1 VFAWVGTGVAV
12 NAISS
17 SFFRGGSEKV
27 QRVSWIIHDLVDEI
41 LSSMPIFNGGFV
53 EWKHC
58 AEPYVNA

>member
-1 VFAWVGTGVAV
+1 MRLAAR
-12 NAISS
+12 
-17 SFFRGGSEKV
+17 FFVVEAKKV
-27 QRVSWIIHDLVDEI
+27 QRVSWIIHDLVDKV